1 MLRLLQV
8 SGWILVLLTVA
19 SAAWVLLQTIQSEVG
34 DAEQI
39 ARVQQ
44 LLRDAGV
51 LAPAAYV
58 LFVTAE
64 VIVAPLPACCC
75 ISPADCCLGRCSAD
89 CWH

>member
-64 VIVAPLPACCC
+64 VIVAPLPGLLLY
-75 ISPADCCLGRCSAD
+75 IPGGLLFGPLL
-89 CWH
+89 